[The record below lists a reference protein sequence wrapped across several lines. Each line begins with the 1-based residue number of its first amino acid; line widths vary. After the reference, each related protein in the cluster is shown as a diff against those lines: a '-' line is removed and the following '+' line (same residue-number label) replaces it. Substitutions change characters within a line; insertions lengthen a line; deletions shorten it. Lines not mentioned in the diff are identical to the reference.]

1 MAISGKG
8 QAAIVAAG
16 AAVLAAVL
24 AVFGLPPA
32 RTPPSGTPTQPAPQ
46 QTAISGQP
54 ATSGEKAPAPAG
66 TSADARAPSD
76 SSQPLAIAGG
86 EAPASP
92 IPAGQSATGNSVIG
106 NSVTG
111 QSPATQPVA
120 APGQEALRQVPMPS
134 FDVVRVGPE
143 GDSVVAGRVTPGS
156 AVELL
161 VNGRVHDRAEAQN
174 SGAFA
179 LTPPPL
185 PPGDHE
191 LTLREIAGDGKVTES
206 RQSVTVVIA
215 GDRRSPPVVALAE
228 PDRPTLVLSGPG
240 INGAAGNGQT
250 APAGADGKQEATPPP
265 SAVSVTT
272 VEAEAGRL
280 YVSGQAPPG
289 SSVRLYLNDSYLAA
303 AKASPAG
310 QLAFSIGSGLG
321 DGDYRVRLDEVAP
334 GSATVVSRAEVPF
347 EMDGT
352 RLAAPGEAPALTG
365 QADGAAGDAS
375 HVVVPE
381 VRTTRVE
388 RGDSLWRI
396 SRRVYGQGTRYTVI
410 YGANQNQIRNP
421 NLIYPGQLFVLPGDP
436 ENPVV
441 VQ

>member
-32 RTPPSGTPTQPAPQ
+32 RTPPSGAPTQPAPQ
-46 QTAISGQP
+46 QAAISGQP
-54 ATSGEKAPAPAG
+54 ATSGETTPAPAQPP
-66 TSADARAPSD
+66 ADARGPSD
-76 SSQPLAIAGG
+76 SPQPTGAAPRETPPAAIGQ
-86 EAPASP
+86 PA
-92 IPAGQSATGNSVIG
+92 
-106 NSVTG
+106 
-111 QSPATQPVA
+111 A
-120 APGQEALRQVPMPS
+120 APGAAVPPQAAPKETPTPN
-134 FDVVRVGPE
+134 FDVVRVGPQ
-143 GDSVVAGRVTPGS
+143 GDSVVAGRVTPGR

-161 VNGRVHDRAEAQN
+161 VNGRVHDRAEAQS

-191 LTLREIAGDGKVTES
+191 LTLREIAGDGTVTES

-215 GDRRSPPVVALAE
+215 EDRRSPPVVALTE
-228 PDRPTLVLSGPG
+228 PDRPTVVLAGPG
-240 INGAAGNGQT
+240 INGAAGSEQA
-250 APAGADGKQEATPPP
+250 APAGAGGKVADGKPAAAPPP

-289 SSVRLYLNDSYLAA
+289 ASVRLYLNDSYLAA
-303 AKASPAG
+303 ATASPSG

-321 DGDYRVRLDEVAP
+321 DGDYRVRLDEVTP

-347 EMDGT
+347 EMDGA
-352 RLAAPGEAPALTG
+352 RLAEPGEAAAP
-365 QADGAAGDAS
+365 QAGPPEGAVPDAS
-375 HVVVPE
+375 HVVVPA

-436 ENPVV
+436 DNPVV